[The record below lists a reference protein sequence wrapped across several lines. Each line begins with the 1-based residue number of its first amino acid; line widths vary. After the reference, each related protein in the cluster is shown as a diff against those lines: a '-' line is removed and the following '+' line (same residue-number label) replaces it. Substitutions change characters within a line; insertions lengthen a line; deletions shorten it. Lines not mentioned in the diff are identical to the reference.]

1 MRIGWIDDAVECWP
15 GGVLQRLIPEPGSR
29 ILDQSVQPFVARLGL
44 KGVGN
49 PDAGPT
55 LRGQVLDTL
64 RIGVSKSW
72 RRIELKSERIAGGM
86 A

>member
-1 MRIGWIDDAVECWP
+1 MR
-15 GGVLQRLIPEPGSR
+15 
-29 ILDQSVQPFVARLGL
+29 L

-49 PDAGPT
+49 PDAGPA
-55 LRGQVLDTL
+55 LRSQVLNTL